1 MMRWCEW
8 DGMMGNEGG
17 RLELLYRLCGLEELW
32 AENNG
37 VFEGW
42 TWTLHVLCKAR
53 ALIAFWATM
62 SMPGCINP
70 LVQVGGTVLILL
82 SSHERHCSTL
92 GKWFKIYMS
101 TWGCLKIW
109 LDSLD
114 FSKHFRFLGLV
125 SRFLPSTFQVPSTIR
140 RFRSRR
146 FPYPLLQIVDGRWG
160 RWSPQNHP
168 VWSQGLKKGAILGQ
182 CSVDLVYHIY
192 PWRRQKNGTTRN
204 LKTCCQSVA
213 FFGRLRQWQPH
224 QVLSRLFEAQ
234 RPQGRSVGSGSLQEW
249 VCCYTMLYCT
259 PKATMETAWE
269 HPCDSGLGHPF
280 LTDTQSTGW
289 SSSRPTMLQMMGI
302 PKSSI
307 FRGFS
312 MK

>member
-1 MMRWCEW
+1 MMGWCEW

-146 FPYPLLQIVDGRWG
+146 FPQRRSGVSLPFAADRGRPLGPLI
-160 RWSPQNHP
+160 
-168 VWSQGLKKGAILGQ
+168 A
-182 CSVDLVYHIY
+182 
-192 PWRRQKNGTTRN
+192 
-204 LKTCCQSVA
+204 
-213 FFGRLRQWQPH
+213 
-224 QVLSRLFEAQ
+224 
-234 RPQGRSVGSGSLQEW
+234 
-249 VCCYTMLYCT
+249 
-259 PKATMETAWE
+259 
-269 HPCDSGLGHPF
+269 
-280 LTDTQSTGW
+280 
-289 SSSRPTMLQMMGI
+289 
-302 PKSSI
+302 PKSSSVKPGLEKGD
-307 FRGFS
+307 FRSVQCWFGIPHLSMTSPEEWDDPQSENVLPIGCLFRAPEAMATAPSTFKTIWSSETTRAQCRIWVASRMGVLLYYAILYPQSHHGNSMGTPLWLGFGTS
-312 MK
+312 FFDRHPIHRLIIIPTNNAANDGYT